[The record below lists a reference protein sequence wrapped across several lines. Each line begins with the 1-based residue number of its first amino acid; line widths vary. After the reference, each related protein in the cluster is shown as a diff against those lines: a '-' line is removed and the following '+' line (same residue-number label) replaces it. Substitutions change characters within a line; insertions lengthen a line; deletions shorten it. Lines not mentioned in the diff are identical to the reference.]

1 MFDLDLT
8 DSPALPNAVLTVA
21 STFVGPYEFRLLPH
35 PRASLL
41 AVESTLGRLSSTFSL
56 CPRSSLAL
64 LVLSRYGLNGRSNL
78 AFPNAELAEVEGG
91 VDPDPEDRE
100 SAKGAKT
107 DDIGGAE
114 SLWAREGVPEIPI
127 MTSMTSDGVEEGRE
141 PKVKFELVA
150 ELLLSNLV
158 SMDIRL
164 GLAAVA
170 ALDVAE

>member
-8 DSPALPNAVLTVA
+8 DSPALVNAVLTVA
-21 STFVGPYEFRLLPH
+21 STFVGPSEFRLLPH

-56 CPRSSLAL
+56 CARSSLAL

-78 AFPNAELAEVEGG
+78 AFPNAELADVEGG
-91 VDPDPEDRE
+91 VDPEDPEP
-100 SAKGAKT
+100 AKGAKT

-127 MTSMTSDGVEEGRE
+127 MTSMTSDWVEEGRE

>member
-1 MFDLDLT
+1 
-8 DSPALPNAVLTVA
+8 
-21 STFVGPYEFRLLPH
+21 
-35 PRASLL
+35 
-41 AVESTLGRLSSTFSL
+41 
-56 CPRSSLAL
+56 L

-158 SMDIRL
+158 SMDIRF